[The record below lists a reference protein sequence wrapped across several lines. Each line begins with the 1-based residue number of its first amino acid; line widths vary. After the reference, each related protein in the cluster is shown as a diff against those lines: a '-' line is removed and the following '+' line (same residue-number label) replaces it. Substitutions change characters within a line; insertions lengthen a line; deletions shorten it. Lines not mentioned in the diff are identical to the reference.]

1 MKRTTSLNLTS
12 GPILKTLSELAL
24 PIMASSMLATAY
36 NITDMAWIG
45 MLGAKAVAGVGV
57 GGRYVWLSQGLA
69 SLPRMGGQVHA
80 AQACGRGEYEKA
92 RSYASSA
99 MQLSLFF
106 GLLFSAAC
114 VLFIDP
120 LLGFFQLDDANTYAS
135 ARSYMLITCGLLVF
149 SYLNLT
155 LTGLSTAQGDS
166 KTPLMANL
174 LGLIS
179 NMILDPLL
187 ILGIGPFPRLETV
200 GAAIATVTAQILVF
214 LVLLIKSLRAEEPN
228 ILRSIRLFTRFP
240 ANYYKDI
247 FRIGFPTAIQG
258 TLYCFIS
265 MVLTRMVS
273 SFGAAAIATQRVGGQ
288 IESLSWNTADGFG
301 SALNAFT
308 AQNYGAGNSYRIRK
322 GYRISFIII
331 ALWGLLVTA
340 AFVFFPTPISRLF
353 FHEAGAIAIA
363 VDYLI
368 IIGFSEAF
376 MSVEL
381 LTIGALS
388 GLGRTRLCSI
398 ISIVLTGARIP
409 LAMLLSGTAL
419 GLNGIWWTLTLT
431 SITKGIVFTLTFHH
445 ICKHLP
451 VKRVRT
457 I

>member
-24 PIMASSMLATAY
+24 PIMASSMLGTAY

-57 GGRYVWLSQGLA
+57 GGMYVWLSQGLA

-80 AQACGRGEYEKA
+80 AQACGREDYEKA

-99 MQLSLFF
+99 IQLSLLF

-120 LLGFFQLDDANTYAS
+120 LLGFFQLGDAKTYAS

-179 NMILDPLL
+179 NMILDPML

-228 ILRSIRLFTRFP
+228 ILRRIRLFTRFP
-240 ANYYKDI
+240 ADYYKDI

-308 AQNYGAGNSYRIRK
+308 AQNYGAGNSDRIRK

-419 GLNGIWWTLTLT
+419 GLNGIWWALTLT
-431 SITKGIVFTLTFHH
+431 SIIKGIVFTLTFHH
-445 ICKHLP
+445 ISKRLP
-451 VKRVRT
+451 GKRGKT
-457 I
+457 S

>member
-24 PIMASSMLATAY
+24 PIMASSMLGTAY

-57 GGRYVWLSQGLA
+57 GGMYVWLSQGLA

-80 AQACGRGEYEKA
+80 AQACGRGDYEKA

-99 MQLSLFF
+99 IQLSLLF

-120 LLGFFQLDDANTYAS
+120 LLGFFQLGDAKTYAS

-179 NMILDPLL
+179 NMILDPML

-228 ILRSIRLFTRFP
+228 ILRRIRLFTRFP
-240 ANYYKDI
+240 ADYYKDI
-247 FRIGFPTAIQG
+247 FQIGFPTAIQG

-308 AQNYGAGNSYRIRK
+308 AQNYGAGNSDRIRK

-353 FHEAGAIAIA
+353 FHEADAITIA

-419 GLNGIWWTLTLT
+419 GLNGIWWALTLT
-431 SITKGIVFTLTFHH
+431 SIIKGIVFTLTFHH
-445 ICKHLP
+445 ISKRLP
-451 VKRVRT
+451 GKRGKT
-457 I
+457 S

>member
-24 PIMASSMLATAY
+24 PIMASSMLGTAY

-57 GGRYVWLSQGLA
+57 GGMYVWLSQGLA

-80 AQACGRGEYEKA
+80 AQACGREDYEKA

-99 MQLSLFF
+99 IQLSLLF

-120 LLGFFQLDDANTYAS
+120 LLGFFQLGDAKTYAS

-179 NMILDPLL
+179 NMILDPML

-228 ILRSIRLFTRFP
+228 ILRRIRLFTRFP
-240 ANYYKDI
+240 ADYYKDI

-308 AQNYGAGNSYRIRK
+308 AQNYGAGNSDRIRK

-353 FHEAGAIAIA
+353 FHEADAITIA

-419 GLNGIWWTLTLT
+419 GLNGIWWALALT
-431 SITKGIVFTLTFHH
+431 SIIKGIVFTLTFHH
-445 ICKHLP
+445 ISKRLP
-451 VKRVRT
+451 GKRVKT
-457 I
+457 S